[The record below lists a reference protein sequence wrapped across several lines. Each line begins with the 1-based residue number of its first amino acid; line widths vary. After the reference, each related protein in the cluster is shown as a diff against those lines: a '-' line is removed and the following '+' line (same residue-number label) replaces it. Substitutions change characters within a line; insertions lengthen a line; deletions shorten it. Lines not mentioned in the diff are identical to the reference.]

1 MSEEISKIKYHD
13 RLINIFKNNL
23 KLITVSFISAILILL
38 GYVFYKQ
45 SLEKKN
51 TVISEKFNQATIL
64 LIKKKNIESKVLLEN
79 IINEKHKLYSPLA
92 LYQIIDSKIE
102 NDEKKILGYFDQV
115 LNINSISK
123 DDLNLI
129 RIKKALFMFENFNED
144 QILDTLNPIIN
155 SNSVWK
161 KSAVNLLAKYFLS
174 KGEKLK
180 AQEYL
185 KLLNT
190 KIKK

>member
-1 MSEEISKIKYHD
+1 MSEEISKNKYQE
-13 RLINIFKNNL
+13 RLMNFFKENL
-23 KLITVSFISAILILL
+23 KLVIVSLISSLLILL

-45 SLEKKN
+45 SIEKKN
-51 TVISEKFNQATIL
+51 NIISEKFNQATIL
-64 LIKKKNIESKVLLEN
+64 LIKNKKNESKVLLEN

-92 LYQIIDSKIE
+92 LYQIIDSEIE
-102 NDEKKILGYFDQV
+102 NDDNKILGYFDQI
-115 LNINSISK
+115 LGINSISK

-129 RIKKALFMFENFNED
+129 RIKKTLFMFENFDEN

-161 KSAVNLLAKYFLS
+161 KSAVNLIVKYFMS

-180 AQEYL
+180 AEEYL

>member
-1 MSEEISKIKYHD
+1 MSEEISKIKYQD

>member
-1 MSEEISKIKYHD
+1 MSEEISKIKYQD

-79 IINEKHKLYSPLA
+79 IINC
-92 LYQIIDSKIE
+92 
-102 NDEKKILGYFDQV
+102 
-115 LNINSISK
+115 
-123 DDLNLI
+123 
-129 RIKKALFMFENFNED
+129 
-144 QILDTLNPIIN
+144 
-155 SNSVWK
+155 W
-161 KSAVNLLAKYFLS
+161 
-174 KGEKLK
+174 
-180 AQEYL
+180 YL
-185 KLLNT
+185 
-190 KIKK
+190 

>member
-1 MSEEISKIKYHD
+1 MDDFRKTKPSF
-13 RLINIFKNNL
+13 FK
-23 KLITVSFISAILILL
+23 ISAILILL